1 MGLIFKDAQNI
12 TLRLTPFA
20 LSCVSG
26 LGVLLRGDEVSP
38 VIVKWD

>member
-1 MGLIFKDAQNI
+1 MALIFKDTQNI
-12 TLRLTPFA
+12 TLALTPFA

-26 LGVLLRGDEVSP
+26 PGVLLRGDEVSP